1 MQPAFNLTMKI
12 LYVVDSQADYLSDQI
27 YYGLCKTI
35 GHQNVIDFPPKAL
48 YHDSLQKVWYL
59 PQLPRHSYSEEDIVA
74 MLTDKVFDFVC
85 LAAPRLGSLQALA
98 SLAEKAKL
106 PPLVMIDGED
116 DSRIRYEIAET
127 YGVKLY
133 FKREYIWVNNK
144 KVRRLRDYYNYVR
157 SFHYNKNLFQMTYPL
172 SFSIILESIPK
183 IENIEKNIDVSFRGF
198 VWSKESRKRLLVLQ
212 KLQRME
218 SIHLT
223 GGIYTPSDTTGRVS
237 PDEYYR
243 EVMRSRIAVSIR
255 GGGFDTCRF
264 WEIPACRTLL
274 LSEKPDIDIPEG
286 FEHERHAVFCQN
298 NLSDLTALVRY
309 YLEHDEQ
316 RERITEQGYQHLLR
330 HHTCER
336 RAEYFLDLC
345 KKEL

>member
-1 MQPAFNLTMKI
+1 MKI
-12 LYVVDSQADYLSDQI
+12 LYLVDSQADYLSDQI

-59 PQLPRHSYSEEDIVA
+59 PQLPGHSYSEENIVA
-74 MLTDKVFDFVC
+74 MLASQVFDFVC
-85 LAAPRLGSLQALA
+85 LASPRQDSLQALS
-98 SLAEKAKL
+98 SLIRKVQL

-127 YGVKLY
+127 CDVKLY
-133 FKREYIWVNNK
+133 FKREYIWINDK

-157 SFHYNKNLFQMTYPL
+157 SFHYNKELFRITYSLP
-172 SFSIILESIPK
+172 FSVIMESLPKLEGIK
-183 IENIEKNIDVSFRGF
+183 KDFDVSLRGF
-198 VWSKESRKRLLVLQ
+198 VWSRESRKRLLALQ
-212 KLQRME
+212 KLQRMG
-218 SIHLT
+218 SIHFT
-223 GGIYTPSDTTGRVS
+223 GGIYTLGDTTSRVS

-274 LSEKPDIDIPEG
+274 LSEKPDIDIPAG
-286 FEHERHAVFCQN
+286 FEHGKHAVFCQN
-298 NLSDLTALVRY
+298 DLSDLTALVKY
-309 YLEHDEQ
+309 YLEHDQQ
-316 RERITEQGYQHLLR
+316 RERIIEQGYQHLLK

-345 KKEL
+345 KKVL